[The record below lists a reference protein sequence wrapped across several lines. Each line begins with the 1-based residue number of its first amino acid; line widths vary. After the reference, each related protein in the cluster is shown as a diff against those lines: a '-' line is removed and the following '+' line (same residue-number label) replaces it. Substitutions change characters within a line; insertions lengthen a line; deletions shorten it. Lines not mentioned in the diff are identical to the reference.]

1 MNCIK
6 SSSMP
11 IILELKGINNL
22 VMLTPNIVE
31 IYQYKARQVK
41 PSKSFAKRLFYT
53 INNAINKYGETN
65 DVIGIFPES
74 LFWRGWIG
82 AGLHIPGYKID
93 IRKALEKGKLFGEK
107 TMKDL
112 FSSMSYQK
120 RLISKSFKFKVI
132 SNYLLDATI

>member
-41 PSKSFAKRLFYT
+41 PSKSFAKRLYYT
-53 INNAINKYGETN
+53 INNAINKPAN
-65 DVIGIFPES
+65 KKSIG
-74 LFWRGWIG
+74 
-82 AGLHIPGYKID
+82 
-93 IRKALEKGKLFGEK
+93 
-107 TMKDL
+107 
-112 FSSMSYQK
+112 
-120 RLISKSFKFKVI
+120 
-132 SNYLLDATI
+132 N